1 MYFDE
6 NGKEFGDLKNA
17 IKKKFT
23 IRPYLDNSY
32 KFNLD
37 MERKEEA
44 ASASAVGE
52 HLKILRAEFDKKLEE
67 FAQNA
72 IELVND
78 KQMAIKEGFFEVQ
91 WQGHPFLKHE
101 KLSKNDNGIIANA
114 NNNKEM
120 AEEEK
125 PNEEPSKKG
134 ID

>member
-1 MYFDE
+1 M
-6 NGKEFGDLKNA
+6 
-17 IKKKFT
+17 FT
-23 IRPYLDNSY
+23 KPPYLRAN

-44 ASASAVGE
+44 ASASAVGD

-67 FAQNA
+67 FAQKA

-78 KQMAIKEGFFEVQ
+78 KAMAMKEGFFEVQ
-91 WQGHPFLKHE
+91 WQGHPFFKHE
-101 KLSKNDNGIIANA
+101 KLSKNGSQGIIANA
-114 NNNKEM
+114 NNNNKEM